1 MTGNMTRGPITRQIL
16 LYALPICFGSI
27 FQQFYNLADT
37 VIVGRFLGVN
47 ALAGVGCTTGITF
60 LAYSLCNGLS
70 NGFSVSVAQRL
81 GAGDKKG
88 MKQRFGNGVLLS
100 ALIAVILTILF
111 VIFCRPV
118 LNITN
123 TPADIYGYAYEY
135 ILVFILGLPATV
147 YYNFQAAHLRAI
159 GDSRTPVIALVI
171 ASILN
176 VGLDILFIT
185 AFGMGVTGA
194 AFATVI
200 SELVSGI
207 FLTVYIVKKVP
218 DLQISRNYLHLC
230 RSISWEQMATA
241 VPMGIQGSVIAVGI
255 MIVQTSINTMG
266 TVYVAG
272 STAGNKLYGIMAAP
286 VDAVC
291 QAMIPLSGQNFGAK
305 NYKRINAGLKRVM
318 LITWSMT
325 IVLSVI
331 AWVFGKFM
339 IGWFV
344 DSTQEADVI
353 RYGHQFLVSFVMG
366 YGFLAIQES
375 YCFTLQGIGQA
386 KYTVMSGVLET
397 LGRIAGAV
405 LLTRWFGYTGI
416 CLALPLAWI
425 FTSVYVLPI
434 YYVRSRKIY
443 GCEKGKSF
451 TGKRYALCG
460 FRE

>member
-1 MTGNMTRGPITRQIL
+1 MTGNMTRGPLTRQIL
-16 LYALPICFGSI
+16 LYALPICFGSV

-37 VIVGRFLGVN
+37 VIVGRILGVN
-47 ALAGVGCTTGITF
+47 ALAGVGSTTGLTF

-70 NGFSVSVAQRL
+70 NGFSVSVSQRF
-81 GAGDKKG
+81 GAGDREG
-88 MKQRFGNGVLLS
+88 MKVRFGNGILLS
-100 ALIAVILTILF
+100 AVVAIILTVLF
-111 VIFCRPV
+111 VIFSKPV

-123 TPADIYGYAYEY
+123 TPADIYRYAYDY
-135 ILVFILGLPATV
+135 ILVFFLGIPATV

-159 GDSRTPVIALVI
+159 GDSRTPVIALII
-171 ASILN
+171 ASVLN

-185 AFGMGVTGA
+185 AFGMGVAGA

-200 SELVSGI
+200 SELISGI
-207 FLTVYIVKKVP
+207 FLTVYIAKKVP
-218 DLQISRNYLHLC
+218 DLQIGRKYLHLS
-230 RSISWEQMATA
+230 RSISREQMGTA
-241 VPMGIQGSVIAVGI
+241 LPMGIQGSVIAIGI
-255 MIVQTSINTMG
+255 MIVQTSINIMG

-272 STAGNKLYGIMAAP
+272 SAAGNKLYGIMAAP
-286 VDAVC
+286 VEAIC

-305 NYKRINAGLKRVM
+305 NYKRINAGLKKVM
-318 LITWSMT
+318 LITWGMT

-331 AWVFGKFM
+331 AWVFGKSM
-339 IGWFV
+339 IGWFI
-344 DSTQEADVI
+344 DSTQETDVI

-443 GCEKGKSF
+443 AGEKVKNPAGRRF
-451 TGKRYALCG
+451 TLCG
-460 FRE
+460 SRE